1 MKLKYIFFI
10 LIILLLNSCINLKD
24 EYPDIKY
31 YNLAQVKEKDIDV
44 YKSDAI
50 LYVRNVDISS
60 AVYGSQIMV
69 NWDGKRLQRYFYHRW
84 AEDFDLIANDFI
96 AQRFQN
102 SGVFQLGVSK
112 TIGSAL
118 PDFILDVFINDLYIE
133 SRSNS
138 DEISS
143 VNLEISVSLL
153 KRNSA
158 DKDNDVLFNKT
169 YKNRTIRPDNRI
181 ENVAENVS
189 ISLSKLTDQIIV
201 DVSNA
206 VINFNNKK
214 R

>member
-31 YNLAQVKEKDIDV
+31 YNLSQIKGKEIDI
-44 YKSDAI
+44 YKADAL

-60 AVYGSQIMV
+60 AAYGSQIMV

-84 AEDFDLIANDFI
+84 AEDFDLIASDFI
-96 AQRFQN
+96 SQRFQN
-102 SGVFQLGVSK
+102 AGVFKQGVSK

-118 PDFILDVFINDLYIE
+118 PDFILDVIINEVNIE

-138 DEISS
+138 DEINS
-143 VNLEISVSLL
+143 VNLELTTSLL
-153 KRNSA
+153 KRNSGE
-158 DKDNDVLFNKT
+158 KDNEVIFNKT
-169 YKNRTIRPDNRI
+169 YKIRTVRPNNRI

-189 ISLSKLTDQIIV
+189 IALGKVTDEMIV
-201 DVSNA
+201 DVSNS
-206 VINFNNKK
+206 VINFINKK
-214 R
+214 

>member
-31 YNLAQVKEKDIDV
+31 YNLAQIKEKDIDI
-44 YKSDAI
+44 YKSDAL
-50 LYVRNVDISS
+50 LYVRNVDIGS

-69 NWDGKRLQRYFYHRW
+69 NWDGKRLQKYFYHRW

-96 AQRFQN
+96 TQRFQN

-133 SRSNS
+133 SRRNS

-143 VNLEISVSLL
+143 VNLEITVSLL

-169 YKNRTIRPDNRI
+169 YKNRTVRPDNRI
-181 ENVAENVS
+181 ENVAETVS
-189 ISLSKLTDQIIV
+189 IGFSKLTDQIIV